1 MMEIVPV
8 TSTTLLFG
16 ASAAILLVVALLAA
30 GLGLAVR
37 RLRRAVHRVLQLELE
52 RREDARESGRES
64 RADGPKVAQGGLVPG
79 NWDLGDVGETSR
91 ALERWVRAG
100 HQLIPV
106 LDRLL
111 AEHDRLLLE
120 ADRRGR
126 EVERLRADL
135 DRLQV
140 VHERLSQER
149 AEVLAV
155 LAKINHVISPPHGP

>member
-8 TSTTLLFG
+8 ASTTLLVG
-16 ASAAILLVVALLAA
+16 VSAAILLVVALLAA
-30 GLGLAVR
+30 GLGLDVR
-37 RLRRAVHRVLQLELE
+37 RLRRTVHRVQLELE
-52 RREDARESGRES
+52 RRKDTGESGRES
-64 RADGPKVAQGGLVPG
+64 HGDRPKVAQGGLVPG
-79 NWDLGDVGETSR
+79 SWDLGDVGETSR
-91 ALERWVRAG
+91 TLERWVGAG

-135 DRLQV
+135 DRLRT

-149 AEVLAV
+149 AEILAV
-155 LAKINHVISPPHGP
+155 LAKINHVISPPQGP